1 MSKGSKSVKN
11 VEQGQTRKI
20 TRTCQLPINT
30 TIISLFKTGE
40 RETRNNNTKK
50 KKGREEETKNKNQE
64 IEE

>member
-1 MSKGSKSVKN
+1 MSEGSKSVKN

-40 RETRNNNTKK
+40 RGTRNNNTK
-50 KKGREEETKNKNQE
+50 KKGREEETKKKKNQE